1 MVGLGGSVDRARALA
16 VGLNCYLVIFCMYV
30 FRGFHPTLG
39 GAMVPALIIG
49 PMVSSPCIG
58 RNVRMGFYS
67 HARYKFVLCAL
78 CVMIGLR
85 VFSYFHLVL
94 GGAVLPV
101 AVDGRP
107 WFLPCLWGVVWLG
120 SVVYWFCI
128 VYFGVDFIWGWW
140 RRSFFPIGLGNT
152 SSICYQFYSIYCNF
166 KFVILFI

>member
-49 PMVSSPCIG
+49 PMVSSPCVG
-58 RNVRMGFYS
+58 RNVRVGFYS
-67 HARYKFVLCAL
+67 HARYRFVLCAL

-85 VFSYFHLVL
+85 VFSYFRLVL

-107 WFLPCLWGVVWLG
+107 WFLLYLWGW
-120 SVVYWFCI
+120 C
-128 VYFGVDFIWGWW
+128 
-140 RRSFFPIGLGNT
+140 GLGLLCIGFVLCILVLVLFGGMVAAWLLPYW
-152 SSICYQFYSIYCNF
+152 SGQYFFYLLP
-166 KFVILFI
+166 ILLNLL